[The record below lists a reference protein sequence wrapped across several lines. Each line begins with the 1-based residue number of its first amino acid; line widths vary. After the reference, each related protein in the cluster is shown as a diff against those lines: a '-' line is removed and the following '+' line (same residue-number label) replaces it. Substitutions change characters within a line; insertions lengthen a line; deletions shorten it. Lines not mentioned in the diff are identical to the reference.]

1 MNDNTAGSVAEK
13 VFLKPGYICLAKKET
28 YFHGVTGAG
37 IILTCWDKKNRYGG
51 ICYFIKPCPEK
62 FEKPTPCHGLPAI
75 KELMRL
81 FREKGSS
88 KDNLE
93 IHMVGGAEN
102 PEMPHSKR
110 GIANENIVAAD
121 KTLSELGLSASS
133 IDTGGSRGR
142 KVVFNSK
149 TGEIIT
155 AKVNNIRMNDWYPEN
170 DSSSGR
176 KNR

>member
-1 MNDNTAGSVAEK
+1 MSDSTGNSAIEK

-37 IILTCWDKKNRYGG
+37 IILTCWDKKNKYGG
-51 ICYFIKPCPEK
+51 ICYFIKPSPEK
-62 FEKPTPCHGLPAI
+62 LEKPTPCHGLPAI

-88 KDNLE
+88 KKNLE
-93 IHMVGGAEN
+93 IHLVGGAEN
-102 PEMPHSKR
+102 PEIPQSAKD
-110 GIANENIVAAD
+110 IATANITAAE

-155 AKVNNIRMNDWYPEN
+155 AKVNNIRMNDWYPEIDN
-170 DSSSGR
+170 SSER
-176 KNR
+176 RTQ